1 MSESDGDFHPI
12 ELAAHLLL
20 LGPLDSLNE
29 NFLQL
34 HRLQHVLLTR
44 LKMISE
50 RLDKIESGYGEG
62 IVGNDVTAAQQQI
75 KAVKNKLQEAQ
86 KRLLVVEKRVGSLEG

>member
-20 LGPLDSLNE
+20 LGPLDSLND

-44 LKMISE
+44 LKLISE
-50 RLDKIESGYGEG
+50 RLDQIEKGFGTG
-62 IVGNDVTAAQQQI
+62 IAGLDMTDAQHRI
-75 KAVKNKLQEAQ
+75 KAVKAKLQATQ
-86 KRLLVVEKRVGSLEG
+86 KRLHKVEKRVGSLDG